1 MSLHDPF
8 KGLSDSMEQDDTTE
22 KEVFERLKRDINLR
36 LSDVCSELSEADK
49 AAIVD
54 HIARNQG
61 SVP

>member
-1 MSLHDPF
+1 
-8 KGLSDSMEQDDTTE
+8 MEQDDTTE